1 MSVPAADFWAN
12 VPFGPGV
19 RRVAC
24 DANGLAGLDK
34 PEGVLSHPNGPRDEA
49 RSLVQ
54 ARYDR
59 EGECFEWQGPDG
71 ATRRLWLINRL
82 DSATSG
88 LILAAAQEPLAREVR
103 ELFRRRGVRKVY
115 QAIVFGKPRQSSG
128 TWRDFLDVERRDGR
142 IRAVAGRGS
151 LPAES
156 RMTLVQSGSHGSRT
170 ISMIRLEPRTGRSH
184 QLRVQCARRGL
195 PIVGDRT
202 YGDFAANR
210 GFAKAGGPR
219 RMFLHSL
226 EIGFEY
232 SLGGGLHAFSAEAP
246 LPAEFGCIG

>member
-1 MSVPAADFWAN
+1 VSAKAEDFWAD

-19 RRVAC
+19 KRVAC
-24 DANGLAGLDK
+24 DANGLAALDK
-34 PEGVLSHPNGPRDEA
+34 PEGVLSHPNGPRDEGRA
-49 RSLVQ
+49 LVR

-59 EGECFEWQGPDG
+59 QGECFEWPGPDG
-71 ATRRLWLINRL
+71 RARRLWLVNRL

-88 LILAAAQEPLAREVR
+88 LIFAAADEALAREVR
-103 ELFRRRGVRKVY
+103 RRFRRRGVRKVY
-115 QAIVFGKPRQSSG
+115 QALVFGRPRQPTE
-128 TWRDFLDVERRDGR
+128 TWRDTLDVKRRRGR
-142 IRAVAGRGS
+142 IRTVAGGGN

-156 RMTLVQSGSHGSRT
+156 RMTLVRSGSDGPR

-184 QLRVQCARRGL
+184 QLRVQCAKRGL

-210 GFAKAGGPR
+210 GFARGGGPR

-226 EIGFEY
+226 EVGLDYE
-232 SLGGGLHAFSAEAP
+232 LGGRAFAFSARAP
-246 LPAEFGCIG
+246 LPAEFERVG

>member
-1 MSVPAADFWAN
+1 VSGPAEDFWAD

-24 DANGLAGLDK
+24 DENGLAALDK
-34 PEGVLSHPNGPRDEA
+34 PQGMLSHPNGPRDEG
-49 RSLVQ
+49 RSLVR

-59 EGECFEWQGPDG
+59 QGECFEWPGPDG
-71 ATRRLWLINRL
+71 GSRRLWLVNRL

-88 LILAAAQEPLAREVR
+88 LILAAADEALAREVR
-103 ELFRRRGVRKVY
+103 AQFKRRGVRKVY
-115 QAIVFGKPRQSSG
+115 QALVFGKPRQPSEA
-128 TWRDFLDVERRDGR
+128 WRDTLDVKKLGGR
-142 IRAVAGRGS
+142 IRTVAGSGN
-151 LPAES
+151 LPAQC
-156 RMTLVQSGSHGSRT
+156 RMTLLRSGSGATRVSL
-170 ISMIRLEPRTGRSH
+170 IRLEPLTGRSH

-210 GFAKAGGPR
+210 AFAKGGGPR

-226 EIGFEY
+226 EIGFGYRFAGRE
-232 SLGGGLHAFSAEAP
+232 HTFSATAP
-246 LPAEFGCIG
+246 LPAEFGRPD

>member
-1 MSVPAADFWAN
+1 VSGPAEDFWAD

-24 DANGLAGLDK
+24 DANGLAALDK
-34 PEGVLSHPNGPRDEA
+34 PEGMLSHPNGPRDEG
-49 RSLVQ
+49 RSLVR

-59 EGECFEWQGPDG
+59 EAECFEWPGPG
-71 ATRRLWLINRL
+71 GGTRRLWLINRL

-88 LILAAAQEPLAREVR
+88 LILAAADEALAREVR
-103 ELFRRRGVRKVY
+103 GRFRLRGVRKVY
-115 QAIVFGKPRQSSG
+115 QALVFGKPRQVSE
-128 TWRDFLDVERRDGR
+128 TWRDVLDVRKQGGR
-142 IRAVAGRGS
+142 IRTVAGGGD

-156 RMTLVQSGSHGSRT
+156 RMTLVRPASGGSRV
-170 ISMIRLEPRTGRSH
+170 SLIRLEPRTGRSH
-184 QLRVQCARRGL
+184 QLRVQCAKRGL

-210 GFAKAGGPR
+210 AFAKGGGPR

-226 EIGFEY
+226 GVGFDY
-232 SLGGGLHAFSAEAP
+232 TFGGRKCAFSATAA
-246 LPAEFGCIG
+246 LPSEFGTPG

>member
-1 MSVPAADFWAN
+1 VSAPAEGFWAD

-24 DANGLAGLDK
+24 DANGLAALDK
-34 PEGVLSHPNGPRDEA
+34 PEGILSHPNGPLDED
-49 RSLVQ
+49 RSLVR

-59 EGECFEWQGPDG
+59 EGECFEWPGPDG
-71 ATRRLWLINRL
+71 ETRRLWLINRL

-88 LILAAAQEPLAREVR
+88 LILAAADEALAREVR
-103 ELFRRRGVRKVY
+103 SRFRRRGVRKIY
-115 QAIVFGKPRQSSG
+115 QALVFGKPRQASE
-128 TWRDFLDVERRDGR
+128 TWRDVLAVRKEGGR
-142 IRAVAGRGS
+142 IRAAAGAGN

-156 RMTLVQSGSHGSRT
+156 RMTLVRTGSGATRV
-170 ISMIRLEPRTGRSH
+170 SMILLEPSTGRSH
-184 QLRVQCARRGL
+184 QLRVQCASRGL

-210 GFAKAGGPR
+210 GFAKGGGAK

-232 SLGGGLHAFSAEAP
+232 SLGGREHPFSARAP
-246 LPAEFGCIG
+246 LPPEFESLG